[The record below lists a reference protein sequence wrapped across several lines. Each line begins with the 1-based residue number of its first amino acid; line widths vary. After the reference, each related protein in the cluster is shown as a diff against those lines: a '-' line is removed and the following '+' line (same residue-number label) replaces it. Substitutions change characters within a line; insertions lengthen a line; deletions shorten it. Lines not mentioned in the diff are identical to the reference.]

1 MSYLFVALGGRLGAM
16 LRMFVRQLILF
27 LFGTMSA
34 NIIGPFAVVVD
45 LVTFGAKEGS
55 KKALFL
61 MIGILGGFTTVSTF
75 TLEVFSLRE
84 AGKIGL
90 AVRYV
95 TLSIVLSVLALC
107 AGTTFV
113 REGDA

>member
-1 MSYLFVALGGRLGAM
+1 
-16 LRMFVRQLILF
+16 
-27 LFGTMSA
+27 
-34 NIIGPFAVVVD
+34 
-45 LVTFGAKEGS
+45 
-55 KKALFL
+55 

-75 TLEVFSLRE
+75 MLEAFSLWE

-95 TLSIVLSVLALC
+95 TLSIVLSVPALC